1 VPAIETINRTIQTV
15 PVLEAYRSGFVLDG
29 EVCVISNNSQESFS
43 YVPCTNDMALDARAI
58 RIITGRWIGDKSE
71 LSGAFTPALMIPRP
85 PLFSCLHA
93 LSLPIKPYCTRHRLM
108 VDQ

>member
-43 YVPCTNDMALDARAI
+43 YVPCTKDVA
-58 RIITGRWIGDKSE
+58 WI
-71 LSGAFTPALMIPRP
+71 
-85 PLFSCLHA
+85 
-93 LSLPIKPYCTRHRLM
+93 
-108 VDQ
+108 